1 MGKLHASNG
10 YVNYFGN
17 GFTGFVCLHWSD
29 PQICLCMSNA
39 RAQNSV
45 SSNCMPVSSFCVMYV
60 HECHPRFLIP
70 PYNFLPSILLLPPL
84 PSAPLPPLPSL
95 LSLLPSLPCNRHY
108 MCTRGVYLPHVRR
121 LRATALQV
129 RQWGWLSRWLRRGQL
144 QWVWCIHM
152 YIHTIY
158 VHCWCPEVLYIS
170 AFGHSTVGDLW
181 SSFWNPLAE
190 GFDCRPKWFVSWLLP
205 SSAGEAI
212 QVMPPSWTHFRR
224 GACQWWSPYD
234 TATCLQQLTL
244 DQ

>member
-10 YVNYFGN
+10 KLFWKW
-17 GFTGFVCLHWSD
+17 LHW
-29 PQICLCMSNA
+29 LCMLALKWRTDLSLHVQCQSTKLSEA
-39 RAQNSV
+39 KLHASEQFLCYVRTWV
-45 SSNCMPVSSFCVMYV
+45 SPPPPHPSLQLSPFHSTSSSS
-60 HECHPRFLIP
+60 P
-70 PYNFLPSILLLPPL
+70 FLPLPL
-84 PSAPLPPLPSL
+84 LPSL

-108 MCTRGVYLPHVRR
+108 MCTRGVYLPHIRR

-170 AFGHSTVGDLW
+170 AFEHSTVGDLW
-181 SSFWNPLAE
+181 SSFWNPLAQ
-190 GFDCRPKWFVSWLLP
+190 GFDCCPKWFVSWLLP

-224 GACQWWSPYD
+224 GACQWWSLCD